1 MKVSAIR
8 AEKLKLEAL
17 TREEHAQL
25 TANVK
30 QIQEDYQQKIN
41 EKEDEISHLQMDI
54 AKLKSVEIEKHE
66 ITTEIATLK
75 V

>member
-30 QIQEDYQQKIN
+30 QI
-41 EKEDEISHLQMDI
+41 
-54 AKLKSVEIEKHE
+54 
-66 ITTEIATLK
+66 
-75 V
+75 